1 MGKIHCK
8 EISFDPCSKR
18 ELEWFATQ
26 DRPVLHHSITIGFQI
41 VRDIT
46 ERTIPKA
53 DLDLIREMTSIPKP
67 TLDGVISEERYSPF
81 EHDIIDRIDALLKF
95 TRGVEVR
102 NYALLQMVG
111 CDCILESSKIT
122 ADGFTY
128 KGKIYT
134 YKNYKPVQEVAKRM
148 TELGYYILKVVQ
160 ALSSNNE

>member
-8 EISFDPCSKR
+8 EISFDQCSKR
-18 ELEWFATQ
+18 ELEWFRAQ
-26 DRPVLHHSITIGFQI
+26 NRQELYQSIISRFQI
-41 VRDIT
+41 VMNDIELT
-46 ERTIPKA
+46 VPKL
-53 DLDLIREMTSIPKP
+53 DLDLIREITSIPKP

-102 NYALLQMVG
+102 NYALLQMVA

-122 ADGFTY
+122 ADWFTY
-128 KGKIYT
+128 NGKIYT

-160 ALSSNNE
+160 ALSSSND

>member
-1 MGKIHCK
+1 MEC
-8 EISFDPCSKR
+8 
-18 ELEWFATQ
+18 T
-26 DRPVLHHSITIGFQI
+26 
-41 VRDIT
+41 
-46 ERTIPKA
+46 
-53 DLDLIREMTSIPKP
+53 

-102 NYALLQMVG
+102 NYALLQMVA
-111 CDCILESSKIT
+111 CDCILESSTIT

-160 ALSSNNE
+160 ALSSSNE

>member
-1 MGKIHCK
+1 MGKLHCK
-8 EISFDPCSKR
+8 EISLEQCTKR

-26 DRPVLHHSITIGFQI
+26 DRPVLYHSITIGFQI

-46 ERTIPKA
+46 ERMIPKA
-53 DLDLIREMTSIPKP
+53 DLDLIREITSIPKP
-67 TLDGVISEERYSPF
+67 TLNGVISEERYSPF
-81 EHDIIDRIDALLKF
+81 EHGITDRLDALLKS
-95 TRGVEVR
+95 TRGVEVK
-102 NYALLQMVG
+102 NYALLQMVA
-111 CDCILESSKIT
+111 CDCILESSEIT

-160 ALSSNNE
+160 ALSSNDD

>member
-1 MGKIHCK
+1 MGKLHCK

-18 ELEWFATQ
+18 ELEWFRAQ
-26 DRPVLHHSITIGFQI
+26 DRQELYHSIITRFQI
-41 VRDIT
+41 VMNDIELT
-46 ERTIPKA
+46 VPKL
-53 DLDLIREMTSIPKP
+53 DLDLIREITSIPKP
-67 TLDGVISEERYSPF
+67 TLDVGGSEERYSPF

-102 NYALLQMVG
+102 NYALLQMVA

-160 ALSSNNE
+160 ALSSSNE

>member
-1 MGKIHCK
+1 MGKLHCK
-8 EISFDPCSKR
+8 EISLEQCTKR
-18 ELEWFATQ
+18 ELEWFAAQ
-26 DRPVLHHSITIGFQI
+26 DRPVLYHSITIGFQI

-53 DLDLIREMTSIPKP
+53 DLDLIREITSIPKP

-81 EHDIIDRIDALLKF
+81 EHDIIDRIDALL
-95 TRGVEVR
+95 
-102 NYALLQMVG
+102 QMVA

-128 KGKIYT
+128 KGKIYS

-160 ALSSNNE
+160 ALSSTNE